1 MPPNSRAKLPE
12 TVTVCSGALRIKR
25 PLMTRVCSV
34 RTPWPNGLQ
43 FLGSLYHCY
52 ARTWIFYKKR
62 AISLKSV
69 DRLLS
74 YGHKTIVIM
83 ANLKK
88 KSHLVTWL
96 SSSKC
101 AVVYQICSKSDD
113 FYRAMRGLCC
123 RKDVRLS
130 VRLYVT
136 RRYSV
141 EMSPQTFSLSG
152 RHILVLNGM
161 TIFRGN
167 RLTRAS
173 NAGLWTNRDFLTII
187 SLYLYYTG
195 WAKLNGAS
203 LHFCL

>member
-1 MPPNSRAKLPE
+1 VSALYAHPGQTAYSFWAVYTTAMPGPGSSITKEQFHLNRSIGCWVMA
-12 TVTVCSGALRIKR
+12 TKR
-25 PLMTRVCSV
+25 
-34 RTPWPNGLQ
+34 
-43 FLGSLYHCY
+43 
-52 ARTWIFYKKR
+52 
-62 AISLKSV
+62 
-69 DRLLS
+69 LS
-74 YGHKTIVIM
+74 YGKF
-83 ANLKK
+83 KK

-130 VRLYVT
+130 VSQYHSPIFSR
-136 RRYSV
+136 
-141 EMSPQTFSLSG
+141 MSPQTFSLSG

-195 WAKLNGAS
+195 WANLNGAS